1 MARPTRAPLPIDAA
15 LPALIDALQDRG
27 AAVLVAPPGSGKTT
41 RAPPALLEAGL
52 LGAGKLVLLQ
62 PRRVAARLAARRIAE
77 ELGAQVG
84 GVVGYRVRFDD
95 RTSSATRIEVVT
107 EGLLTRRLAQDPLL
121 SDVDMVILD
130 EFHERSLHT
139 DLGLALLAALRREL
153 RPELRLLVMSAT
165 LDPGPVQ
172 RFLADERGPAPLIQA
187 EGRTYPIAQ
196 RYLDRPLSQRLDQ
209 AVAQAVRAEAPRA
222 GGHTLVFLPGVG
234 EIDRVKALLEEQPPA
249 DAPEVLPLHGRLR
262 PEEQDAALAPS
273 ARRKVVLS
281 TNIAET
287 SVTLEGVALVIDAGM
302 ERRPV
307 AEPATGLVRL
317 ETQPIAR
324 DSADQRAGRA
334 GRTGPGACLRLWT
347 EAEHRLRPASAAAA
361 IHEED
366 LAGTLLLLLD
376 MGEDPLRFPFFERP
390 SPGAIAG
397 GLSTLRAIGALDAA
411 GITPLGRE
419 INRLPTHPRLGAVVV
434 AGRATGCLRAA
445 AAAAALCAERDPW
458 PDKADRLDLLERI
471 ALLDQP
477 ARRSGAHPGAHRE
490 CAAVRDQLIAVA
502 GGAGGDRPSSDRP
515 GPDFEDRVIQ
525 AILAGFPERL
535 ARRREGGLGRLLMAN
550 GSGAVLE
557 PPEQVPGAELL
568 MAVVLQAGRPGVHS
582 EHRVRLAAPVR
593 AGLLPVRRVTEA
605 RWDDDRRA
613 VVVVERRMVGALV
626 LSERVAPELQ
636 PPPAAAA
643 ALLEAA
649 ARRRPDRG
657 LDLARLGALRGRLR
671 LIQRHMP
678 ELGLPAVDE
687 AGLDALLPTLC
698 FGRRSLDELARIDV
712 EQALLGHLAWTL
724 RAAIDAQAPTH
735 LVVPTGSSLP
745 LDYGDGEEPPVLAA
759 RIQQLFGLRQTPAV
773 CSGRAPVRLHL
784 LAPNGRPQQVTQDL
798 MSFWR
803 EGYPEVRKELRGRY
817 PKHPW
822 PEDPLTAPPSDR
834 ARRRSD
840 G

>member
-1 MARPTRAPLPIDAA
+1 MARPARAALPIDPAMPELIEA
-15 LPALIDALQDRG
+15 LRARG

-41 RAPPALLEAGL
+41 RAPVALLEAGL
-52 LGAGKLVLLQ
+52 IGAGKLVLLQ

-77 ELGAQVG
+77 ELGVAVG
-84 GVVGYRVRFDD
+84 AEVGYQVRFDD
-95 RTSSATRIEVVT
+95 RTSASTRIEVVT
-107 EGLLTRRLAQDPLL
+107 EGLLTRRLGHDPLL
-121 SDVDMVILD
+121 SGVDMVILD

-165 LDPGPVQ
+165 LEPGPVQ
-172 RFLADERGPAPLIQA
+172 RFLADAAGPAPLIRA
-187 EGRTYPIAQ
+187 EGRAYPVAL
-196 RYLDRPLSQRLDQ
+196 RYLDRPLSQRLDL

-222 GGHTLVFLPGVG
+222 EGHTLVFLPGVG
-234 EIDRVKALLEEQPPA
+234 EIDRVKAILDEHPPA
-249 DAPEVLPLHGRLR
+249 DQPRVLPLHGRLR
-262 PEEQDAALAPS
+262 PEEQDAALSPS
-273 ARRKVVLS
+273 AAKKIVLS

-287 SVTLEGVALVIDAGM
+287 SVTLEGVTLVIDAGL

-307 AEPATGLVRL
+307 ADPATGLVRL
-317 ETQPIAR
+317 ETQPIGR

-347 EAEHRLRPASAAAA
+347 EAEQPLRPASAPAA

-366 LAGTLLLLLD
+366 LAGTLLLLLEL
-376 MGEDPLRFPFFERP
+376 GEDPTRFGFFERP
-390 SPGAIAG
+390 TPGALAG
-397 GLSTLRAIGALDAA
+397 AMATLRAIGAIDAG
-411 GITPLGRE
+411 GITALGRA
-419 INRLPTHPRLGAVVV
+419 IHRLPTHPRFGAVVV
-434 AGRATGCLRAA
+434 EGRAQGCLRAA

-458 PDKADRLDLLERI
+458 PDQADRLDLLERV

-502 GGAGGDRPSSDRP
+502 GGGGADRG
-515 GPDFEDRVIQ
+515 GPDLEDRVIK

-535 ARRREGGLGRLLMAN
+535 ARRREGALGRLLLAN
-550 GSGAVLE
+550 GSGAVLD

-568 MAVVLQAGRPGVHS
+568 VAVVLQAGRRGLHS
-582 EHRVRLAAPVR
+582 EHRVRLAAPV
-593 AGLLPVRRVTEA
+593 APGLLPTQRALEA
-605 RWDDDRRA
+605 RWDEERRA
-613 VVVVERRMVGALV
+613 AVVVERRVIGGLV

-636 PPPAAAA
+636 PEPAAAA

-671 LIQRHMP
+671 LIQRHLP
-678 ELGLPAVDE
+678 ELGLPAVDPE
-687 AGLDALLPTLC
+687 GLDALLPGLC
-698 FGRRSLDELARIDV
+698 MGRRSLDELARIDV
-712 EQALLGHLAWTL
+712 EQAILGHLSWKL
-724 RAAIDAQAPTH
+724 RAEVEAQAPTH
-735 LVVPTGSSLP
+735 LVVPSGASLP
-745 LDYGDGEEPPVLAA
+745 LDYGDGEAPPVLAA
-759 RIQQLFGLRQTPAV
+759 RIQQLFGLRETPRV

-822 PEDPLTAPPSDR
+822 PDDPLSATPVDR